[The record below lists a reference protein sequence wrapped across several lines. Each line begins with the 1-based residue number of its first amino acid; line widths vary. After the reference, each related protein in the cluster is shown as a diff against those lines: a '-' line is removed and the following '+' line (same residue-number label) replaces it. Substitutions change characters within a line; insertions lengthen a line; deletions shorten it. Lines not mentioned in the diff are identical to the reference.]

1 MAWCYPE
8 DALPTFKRWMRE
20 MYIPHKMPIYLR
32 DQVRQAKL
40 PAGIANNALAAL
52 AARDAGRAIPD
63 FSGR

>member
-1 MAWCYPE
+1 MHHLFQH
-8 DALPTFKRWMRE
+8 DN
-20 MYIPHKMPIYLR
+20 PISLYLR